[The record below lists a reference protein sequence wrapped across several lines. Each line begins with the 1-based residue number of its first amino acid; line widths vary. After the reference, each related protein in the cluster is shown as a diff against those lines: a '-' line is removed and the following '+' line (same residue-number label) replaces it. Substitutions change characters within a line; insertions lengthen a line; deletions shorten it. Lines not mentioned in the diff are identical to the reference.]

1 MFKNQS
7 IEFLKILM
15 AEFPTILFLKLYF
28 VGRSKNRVEA
38 GIKRVKCRSKG
49 KVEAGTTRVKCRS
62 KGKVEAGSTRV
73 KKFRLSH
80 PCFLC

>member
-15 AEFPTILFLKLYF
+15 AEFPTIQFLKLYF
-28 VGRSKNRVEA
+28 VGRSKSRVES
-38 GIKRVKCRSKG
+38 GFK
-49 KVEAGTTRVKCRS
+49 RVKCRS

-73 KKFRLSH
+73 KKSLRLSL